1 MPYMVTFAINIPQML
16 AYIPYMDPMGYT
28 KQIFLKIPYL
38 LQDCRNRC
46 SSKILG
52 HLGSLP
58 TLFSSDNSR
67 IETKRITSCN
77 EVISICIF
85 GNLDKLGDV
94 LFNIFFDAKIRRKML
109 KDVETTRQGT
119 RDWWLMMLALNIW
132 VDIKQYDYGHLECLI
147 FARRLWNMSHVI
159 LPWP

>member
-1 MPYMVTFAINIPQML
+1 MLYTYGNIYHQ
-16 AYIPYMDPMGYT
+16 YT
-28 KQIFLKIPYL
+28 PNVSIYTIHGSYGIYKQIFLKIPYL

-58 TLFSSDNSR
+58 TVFSSDNSR

-85 GNLDKLGDV
+85 GNLDKLGDAFYISFSMRFF
-94 LFNIFFDAKIRRKML
+94 LFRRKML
-109 KDVETTRQGT
+109 KH
-119 RDWWLMMLALNIW
+119 MLKPPDKGPEIDGL
-132 VDIKQYDYGHLECLI
+132 
-147 FARRLWNMSHVI
+147 
-159 LPWP
+159 

>member
-1 MPYMVTFAINIPQML
+1 MYGIYANIGGILMVNVTIYSIHGS
-16 AYIPYMDPMGYT
+16 YGY

-52 HLGSLP
+52 HLGSLERI
-58 TLFSSDNSR
+58 FSSDNSR

-85 GNLDKLGDV
+85 GNLDKLGDALCTLYFFRCTV
-94 LFNIFFDAKIRRKML
+94 IFRQKML

-119 RDWWLMMLALNIW
+119 RD
-132 VDIKQYDYGHLECLI
+132 
-147 FARRLWNMSHVI
+147 
-159 LPWP
+159 